1 MGNQSRL
8 DPFFGSSVI
17 FIICQA
23 LTFLVVSQVKAFIE
37 ANQIAVP
44 QVSTGFAVLY
54 FLGAVVVM
62 GIILSLIPISILRLV
77 LKALFAFL
85 YSWGVFVF
93 LGLYL
98 PVIAAMLVATALGL
112 IWFFQPRIWL
122 HNLLLI
128 FSLVSLGATLGPL
141 FSPWA
146 VSLLLGILSIYDLVA
161 VGSGYMIW
169 MVKQLALSE
178 TLPAFLIPRRLISWN
193 MTFKEAGVTNL
204 LNDEPRHRELSV
216 LGGGDLGL
224 PLVLITSVYFT
235 YGFLSALIVAVFSF
249 IGLFFAYFIQTYI
262 LKGKPLPALPP
273 ISLVSFIGFLVALLV
288 KT

>member
-54 FLGAVVVM
+54 FLGVVAVM

-204 LNDEPRHRELSV
+204 LNDESRHRELSV

-249 IGLFFAYFIQTYI
+249 IGLFFAYFIQIYI

>member
-249 IGLFFAYFIQTYI
+249 IGLFFAYFIQIYI

-273 ISLVSFIGFLVALLV
+273 ISLVSFIGFLIALWV
-288 KT
+288 I

>member
-98 PVIAAMLVATALGL
+98 PVITAMLVATALGL

-193 MTFKEAGVTNL
+193 MTFKEAGVTNF

-224 PLVLITSVYFT
+224 PLVLITSVYFA
-235 YGFLSALIVAVFSF
+235 YGFLSSLIVAVFSF
-249 IGLFFAYFIQTYI
+249 IGLFFAYFIQIYI

-273 ISLVSFIGFLVALLV
+273 ISLASFIGFLIALWV
-288 KT
+288 I

>member
-98 PVIAAMLVATALGL
+98 PVIAAMLIATALGL

-249 IGLFFAYFIQTYI
+249 IGLFFAYFIQIYI

-273 ISLVSFIGFLVALLV
+273 ISLVSFIGFLIALWV
-288 KT
+288 I

>member
-8 DPFFGSSVI
+8 DPFFGSSII

-169 MVKQLALSE
+169 MVKQMALSE

-249 IGLFFAYFIQTYI
+249 IGLFFAYFIQIYI

-273 ISLVSFIGFLVALLV
+273 ISLVSFIGFLIALWV
-288 KT
+288 I